1 MRELPYIGFKELIG
15 EREWL
20 FWRSETRESE
30 WLFWKVEKSENG
42 CCGEWKRTRMV
53 ILEDEKDKGWFGK
66 SYQFLIIFV
75 VFKFF

>member
-15 EREWL
+15 ER
-20 FWRSETRESE
+20 E